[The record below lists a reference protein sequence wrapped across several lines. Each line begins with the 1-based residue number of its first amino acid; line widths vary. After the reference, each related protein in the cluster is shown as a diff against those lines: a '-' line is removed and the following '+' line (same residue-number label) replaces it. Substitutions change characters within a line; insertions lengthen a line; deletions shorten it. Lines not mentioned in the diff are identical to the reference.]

1 MTFLRL
7 LRAWLI
13 IVPVMIA
20 NGVFRELVL
29 ERWVAAMFAEILSGC
44 LGVAIIVVMTRYLLR
59 PLAGQSAAALVRAS
73 VTLVLLTVAFE
84 FLFGHYVDSKSW
96 SELVANYAI
105 WEGRLWPVALI
116 ALAFMPFLWGR
127 WSLPEPR
134 HVGRWYSSVGL

>member
-13 IVPVMIA
+13 ILPMMIA
-20 NGVFRELVL
+20 NGAFRELVL
-29 ERWVAAMFAEILSGC
+29 ERWVAPMFAETLSVC
-44 LGVAIIVVMTRYLLR
+44 LGIAIIVVMTRYLLR
-59 PLAGQSAAALVRAS
+59 PLAGQSATALVRAS

>member
-7 LRAWLI
+7 LKAWLI

-20 NGVFRELVL
+20 NGVLRELVL
-29 ERWVAAMFAEILSGC
+29 ERRVAPMFAEILSVC
-44 LGVAIIVVMTRYLLR
+44 LGIAIIVVMTRYLLR
-59 PLAGQSAAALVRAS
+59 PLAGQSSAVLVRAS

-84 FLFGHYVDSKSW
+84 LLFGHYVDSKSW

-127 WSLPEPR
+127 WSLAEPR
-134 HVGRWYSSVGL
+134 RVGRWHSSVDL